1 MIIFSIVYNIHSFQS
16 FKQHLIAE
24 IFHSKHSNW
33 NWNASFREPIEFVWG
48 TQICIP
54 KFPQTHRSNAKKKV
68 VPSSRNTRLST
79 YQEMM
84 NMRHYEEA
92 RQLGK
97 NNNTSIKLNSLHR
110 FCRCKLQTIS
120 EEKKCQ
126 QTTARFFKNISLL
139 ANFLR
144 GPVAPAASH
153 PCLINSHCNN
163 TIITKDSISHEHI
176 LQERKKKKKLLATE
190 ANHPARKIPK
200 EAKAT
205 KANSVSG

>member
-120 EEKKCQ
+120 EEKKMS
-126 QTTARFFKNISLL
+126 TNDSPFFQKYQ
-139 ANFLR
+139 
-144 GPVAPAASH
+144 PVG
-153 PCLINSHCNN
+153 
-163 TIITKDSISHEHI
+163 
-176 LQERKKKKKLLATE
+176 KLLERTSCTG
-190 ANHPARKIPK
+190 R
-200 EAKAT
+200 
-205 KANSVSG
+205 